1 MSGQD
6 KYNIRII
13 STPSAKVRSTPVM
26 VVLELLN
33 KMRENKVIHSAMLSE
48 NASASFVI
56 HFKALLDCRDMLLES
71 LNENST
77 NVVASALAKLNTL
90 ILQNKSWDPRYEK
103 TVAYVLSM
111 LIEQNEKDYNAVQDE
126 SVEKDYNAVQDQS
139 KSRFRRTLAY
149 RPNLTHPQPYR
160 ERYLRSIA

>member
-13 STPSAKVRSTPVM
+13 STQSAKVRSTPVM

-33 KMRENKVIHSAMLSE
+33 RMRENKVIHSAMLSE

-111 LIEQNEKDYNAVQDE
+111 LIEQNETYT
-126 SVEKDYNAVQDQS
+126 EKDYNAVQDQS

-149 RPNLTHPQPYR
+149 RPDLTHPKSYQG
-160 ERYLRSIA
+160 RYLRSIA

>member
-1 MSGQD
+1 MLTQLLTCDLLKCHIYEKGFWIKYKLMSGQD

-13 STPSAKVRSTPVM
+13 STQSAKVRSTPVM

-77 NVVASALAKLNTL
+77 NVVALCGY
-90 ILQNKSWDPRYEK
+90 ID
-103 TVAYVLSM
+103 YVF
-111 LIEQNEKDYNAVQDE
+111 IP
-126 SVEKDYNAVQDQS
+126 
-139 KSRFRRTLAY
+139 T
-149 RPNLTHPQPYR
+149 
-160 ERYLRSIA
+160 